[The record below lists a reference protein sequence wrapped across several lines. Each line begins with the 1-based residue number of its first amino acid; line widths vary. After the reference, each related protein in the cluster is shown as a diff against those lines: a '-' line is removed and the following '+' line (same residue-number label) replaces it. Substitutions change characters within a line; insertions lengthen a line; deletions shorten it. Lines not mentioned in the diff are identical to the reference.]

1 MRLPRVRLK
10 LRWLMV
16 TIALIA
22 LSLWAERMWRLRAF
36 YLEHAAPH
44 AHLEAFFSDLALDLG
59 GVPRQPPSKIDAFT
73 LPDGNAVRFLGRGRD
88 RLIFYPAVSDDLADE
103 ATVKRL
109 IAMCRQE
116 VAMQSAIRR
125 MFERHAS
132 HPWVSFDPNDLE
144 QFAP

>member
-22 LSLWAERMWRLRAF
+22 LTLWAERMWRLRAF
-36 YLEHAAPH
+36 YLKLAANP
-44 AHLEAFFSDLALDLG
+44 AHIEAFYSDLALDLV
-59 GVPRQPPSKIDAFT
+59 GVPRQPPSKIDAWG
-73 LPDGNAVRFLGRGRD
+73 LPDGTAVRFLVRGRS
-88 RLIFYPAVSDDLADE
+88 RLIFYPAESDDLADE

-116 VAMQSAIRR
+116 AATQGVIRR
-125 MFERHAS
+125 MFELHAS
-132 HPWVSFDPNDLE
+132 QPWFSFDPNDPE
-144 QFAP
+144 QLAP